1 MTSHEPLIDLAESQ
15 EVQNKTNVD
24 ETNDEEDDGQ
34 QVTFYQGVVNVF
46 NQVEG
51 LGLLGIPFTFR
62 LGGLSTAL
70 ILTLVCAASCSTGC
84 LLSRCLYDPHGNR
97 VRGSYGEIAL
107 AAGGVRAHV
116 IVKMF
121 MISSLLGVIT
131 VYIILIAASLDP
143 VAKLVH
149 HGFSLSKGYSTI
161 LATGACFPLVHF
173 KHISGIVTYF
183 NMVGVLALVATFFAV
198 VIASSHVI
206 VTQDNHDSSSGSDNE
221 HIAWWDTNMK
231 DLPITLGIL
240 IFSFSAHGT
249 FPGQSCNVAN
259 T

>member
-1 MTSHEPLIDLAESQ
+1 
-15 EVQNKTNVD
+15 
-24 ETNDEEDDGQ
+24 
-34 QVTFYQGVVNVF
+34 
-46 NQVEG
+46 
-51 LGLLGIPFTFR
+51 
-62 LGGLSTAL
+62 
-70 ILTLVCAASCSTGC
+70 
-84 LLSRCLYDPHGNR
+84 
-97 VRGSYGEIAL
+97 
-107 AAGGVRAHV
+107 
-116 IVKMF
+116 

-161 LATGACFPLVHF
+161 VATGVCFPLVHF

-183 NMVGVLALVATFFAV
+183 NIVGVLALVATFFAV
-198 VIASSHVI
+198 VIASSHI
-206 VTQDNHDSSSGSDNE
+206 IATQDSGSDSE

-240 IFSFSAHGT
+240 IFSFAAHGT
-249 FPGQSCNVAN
+249 FPGQSCDGVI